1 MKKLEIINQLLLKNA
16 DLNAED
22 LGKLKVKELEKM
34 LNNSSNQEVLEDKG
48 ITKTET
54 DKDWSDYVMT
64 FFTED
69 ELKQNMPTCDGLRRV
84 FKLLVGDIV
93 TSEMGVLKAPTTL
106 DPTASVLCTIIYIK
120 HGQSLERKISD
131 VFDVNQ
137 DNTPWP
143 YCKSSVGT
151 AATKAEARALRKG
164 LGLVRIYSAEEIQE
178 GLNADELQMQN
189 QESNRPISDSARI
202 AISTMSN
209 KLGLNPSK
217 LINYMGINKDDTSML
232 SYSESHL
239 VLAKLNAFSRGESNG
254 GESVPSSIKSN
265 EIIL

>member
-1 MKKLEIINQLLLKNA
+1 MKKQELINSILLVRS
-16 DLNAED
+16 DLFEED
-22 LGKLKVKELEKM
+22 LEKLKIKDLKEINAKNLESSTFIQENVK
-34 LNNSSNQEVLEDKG
+34 ND
-48 ITKTET
+48 T

-84 FKLLVGDIV
+84 FKLLVGDIIN
-93 TSEMGVLKAPTTL
+93 SEMTIIKSPTTQDL
-106 DPTASVLCTIIYIK
+106 TASVMCSITYKKLGK
-120 HGQSLERKISD
+120 GVDRKISD

-178 GLNADELQMQN
+178 GLNSDEIQYSN
-189 QESNRPISDSARI
+189 QESNRPISDSAKI

-209 KLGLNPSK
+209 KLGISPLK
-217 LINYMGINKDDTSML
+217 LIKYMGINKEDTSML

-239 VLAKLNAFSRGESNG
+239 VLAKLNSFSRGESNG
-254 GESVPSSIKSN
+254 GENVPNNIKS
-265 EIIL
+265 EGISL